1 MKIVLLGRGHRMV
14 DILESFHAPRADVAV
29 ISSDPTTLHMLA
41 GRPYRRIAA
50 DPALSTLA
58 EHGIALGPNDLILV
72 TEYEEP
78 TLRAILANLR
88 NQNQAAVCLV
98 FTPLGV
104 RELAKEFPEFLIR
117 SDRLLYKTE
126 MRDLIRRT
134 GSQQKVNAIRRIVR
148 EAGRAVVIIWGN
160 PDPDAL
166 ASAFALRELLVP
178 DCPDFTISY
187 LGEFGRPENLAMVGM
202 LKIPT
207 VKHTPA
213 LIGPGTATI
222 TVDAQ
227 PSFFSVTGAVS
238 FDVIIDHHPTTVLG
252 PHRFADVRPRYGSTS
267 TILTE
272 YYRDSAVRMPRRVAT
287 ALYYGLKV
295 DTANLT
301 RNVSDADVIAF
312 RFLHPRAD
320 ANLIRTIELS
330 QLPLS
335 TLDFFQI
342 AIANKKIT
350 GDTAFAYVG
359 MVENP
364 DICVHIAD
372 FFIKLSGI
380 SWAVVAC
387 RTPEKVVI
395 VFRSDGF
402 RKHAGKVAEGVF
414 IDYGTAGGHRTMAR
428 AELPQDRL
436 KAEAPEMS
444 DVAIEN
450 WLLSKLSTRLK
461 GLGKFLGTHAATK
474 VR

>member
-1 MKIVLLGRGHRMV
+1 MV

-29 ISSDPTTLHMLA
+29 ISTDSTTLQELA
-41 GRPYRRIAA
+41 GRPIRCVAS
-50 DPALSTLA
+50 DPATTSLA
-58 EHGIALGPNDLILV
+58 EHNLLVGPNDLLLV
-72 TEYEEP
+72 AEYEEGH
-78 TLRAILANLR
+78 LRAILTNLR
-88 NQNQAAVCLV
+88 DQHPSAVTLV
-98 FTPLGV
+98 FTPLPV
-104 RELAKEFPEFLIR
+104 RELSREFPEFLIR
-117 SDRLLYKTE
+117 SDRALYKTE

-148 EAGRAVVIIWGN
+148 ESGKAVVVIWGN

-166 ASAFALRELLVP
+166 ASAFGLRELLLP
-178 DCPDFTISY
+178 DCPEFTITY
-187 LGEFGRPENLAMVGM
+187 IGEFTRPENAAMVGM

-207 VKHTPA
+207 VPYKREMTKGA
-213 LIGPGTATI
+213 ATI

-227 PSFFSVTGAVS
+227 PSFFSATGEVT
-238 FDVIIDHHPTTVLG
+238 FDVIIDHHPATVLG
-252 PHRFADVRPRYGSTS
+252 PHRFSDVRPRYGSTS

-272 YYRDSAVRMPRRVAT
+272 YYRDSGVRMSRRVAT

-312 RFLHPRAD
+312 RYLHPRAD
-320 ANLIRTIELS
+320 ANMIRTIELS

-342 AIANKKIT
+342 AIANKKIS

-359 MVENP
+359 TVENP
-364 DICVHIAD
+364 DICVHIAE
-372 FFIKLSGI
+372 FFIKISGI

-387 RTPEKVVI
+387 RTAEKIVV

-402 RKHAGKVAEGVF
+402 RKHAGKVAEAVF

-428 AELPQDRL
+428 AELPMDRVRTEL
-436 KAEAPEMS
+436 SETS

-450 WLLSKLSTRLK
+450 WLLSKLSTKLR
-461 GLGKFLGTHAATK
+461 GLGKFLSPPSPTIVH
-474 VR
+474 

>member
-1 MKIVLLGRGHRMV
+1 MKIVLMGRGHRMV

-29 ISSDPTTLHMLA
+29 ISTDATTLQGLA
-41 GRPYRRIAA
+41 GRPVRRVAA
-50 DPALSTLA
+50 DPASTTLA
-58 EHGIALGPNDLILV
+58 EHGLAVGPNDLLLV
-72 TEYEEP
+72 AEYEEAP
-78 TLRAILANLR
+78 LRAILTNLR
-88 NQNQAAVCLV
+88 EQHPAAVTLV
-98 FTPLGV
+98 FTPLPV
-104 RELAKEFPEFLIR
+104 RELSRQFPEFLIR
-117 SDRLLYKTE
+117 SDRSLYKTE

-134 GSQQKVNAIRRIVR
+134 GSQQKVNSVRRIVR
-148 EAGRAVVIIWGN
+148 EAGKAVVVIWGN

-166 ASAFALRELLVP
+166 AAAFGLRELLLP

-187 LGEFGRPENLAMVGM
+187 LGEFTRPENAAMVSM

-207 VKHTPA
+207 VRHTEELA
-213 LIGPGTATI
+213 RGAATI

-227 PSFFSVTGAVS
+227 PSFFSATGSVT
-238 FDVIIDHHPTTVLG
+238 FDVIIDHHPATVLG
-252 PHRFADVRPRYGSTS
+252 PHKFADVRPRYGSTS

-272 YYRDSAVRMPRRVAT
+272 YYRDSGVRMPRRVAT

-320 ANLIRTIELS
+320 ANMIRTIELS

-342 AIANKKIT
+342 AIANKKIA
-350 GDTAFAYVG
+350 GDTAFAFVG
-359 MVENP
+359 AVDNP

-380 SWAVVAC
+380 SWAAVAC
-387 RTPEKVVI
+387 RTPEKIVV

-402 RKHAGKVAEGVF
+402 RKHAGKVAETVF

-428 AELPQDRL
+428 AELPLERVRSELTETTDL
-436 KAEAPEMS
+436 A
-444 DVAIEN
+444 VEN
-450 WLLSKLSTRLK
+450 WLLGKLATKLK
-461 GLGKFLGTHAATK
+461 GLGKFLNSHTPTT